1 MQAEKA
7 AATTTETKT
16 TDDASGEFL
25 SVITDW
31 LGDLLKP
38 FEGSP
43 LIYAVVV
50 SGALLL
56 LLWLAH
62 LFFRFAVI
70 RPLVGS
76 QLLGRSKW
84 LDLKDM
90 SDTKVLSSISSL
102 LSIGLIAFV
111 IGILP
116 SLQAHFNSTAGRIAG
131 AFSVFFLAQLI
142 VRSGRLL
149 DVVYSRLPSVDRP
162 GALRGYVTVGSF
174 LAYITAAILI
184 VSIMMDKSP
193 IYFLTGLGAISAIL
207 LIVFRDTLLSMFA
220 NVIVTTGDL
229 VRVNDWISVPESNAN
244 GYVIDVSLNVVKVQN
259 FDKTISVLPTYTLVQ
274 ESFVNY
280 RSMYNSGGRRI
291 KRSILL
297 DQRTIRPLSS
307 EEISELADI
316 PLMDKA
322 LELEKTATQN
332 CVEVDRITNSGL
344 FRQYVTAYL
353 QDHPKILKDN
363 FTMMV
368 RHLQPTPNGLP
379 LEIYCFVD
387 DTRWAQ
393 YEGIQATI
401 FDQLLSMIPVFGLRV
416 WQEESDFAEPN
427 PQSRLVSTAPG
438 DYPAAGGPNSS

>member
-1 MQAEKA
+1 
-7 AATTTETKT
+7 
-16 TDDASGEFL
+16 
-25 SVITDW
+25 
-31 LGDLLKP
+31 
-38 FEGSP
+38 
-43 LIYAVVV
+43 
-50 SGALLL
+50 
-56 LLWLAH
+56 
-62 LFFRFAVI
+62 
-70 RPLVGS
+70 
-76 QLLGRSKW
+76 
-84 LDLKDM
+84 
-90 SDTKVLSSISSL
+90 SL

-131 AFSVFFLAQLI
+131 ALSVFFLAQLI

-149 DVVYSRLPSVDRP
+149 DVIYSRLPSVDRP

-174 LAYITAAILI
+174 LVYITAVILI
-184 VSIMMDKSP
+184 ISILMNKSP

-229 VRVNDWISVPESNAN
+229 VRVDDWISVPKSNAD

-280 RSMYNSGGRRI
+280 RGMYNAGGRRI

-307 EEISELADI
+307 EELEGLADI

-322 LELEKTATQN
+322 LELEKAAIADCT
-332 CVEVDRITNSGL
+332 EVDRITNSGL
-344 FRQYVTAYL
+344 FRQYVIAYL
-353 QDHPKILKDN
+353 QAHPKILKDN
-363 FTMMV
+363 FTMLV
-368 RHLQPTPNGLP
+368 RHLQPTPNGIP
-379 LEIYCFVD
+379 LEVYCFVD

-393 YEGIQATI
+393 YEGVQATI
-401 FDQLLSMIPVFGLRV
+401 FDQLLSMLPVFGLRV
-416 WQEESDFAEPN
+416 CQEESDFAEPN
-427 PQSRLVSTAPG
+427 PESRLVPTAPG
-438 DYPAAGGPNSS
+438 EYRAGNGGASTS